1 MFNAMYEEYARNP
14 QITRSRMYYE
24 AISQVLPG
32 VEVYINTGSSSNLQT
47 LLPLGALAG
56 TETNGGDTE

>member
-1 MFNAMYEEYARNP
+1 
-14 QITRSRMYYE
+14 MYYE

-47 LLPLGALAG
+47 LLPLGSLAG